1 MIKLGNLHSASLCA
15 ELQLWWLNFLL
26 YHCFVW
32 LCLRGGH
39 FTSVCVKS
47 W

>member
-1 MIKLGNLHSASLCA
+1 MVVASGFLPLHR
-15 ELQLWWLNFLL
+15 LL
-26 YHCFVW
+26 W
-32 LCLRGGH
+32 LCFKGGH